1 MAHEPREDIPSAP
14 DSSYRLMLTC
24 ASIVTFVCILIVSWL
39 WTSSEEKLLYLLVIL
54 PVFLPYAFVPLRL
67 YNRRIRSG
75 LSLALAMGC
84 ALLIPGIYLLRFALR
99 WDNRRWVLGSLI
111 LALSMQP
118 VLVIISAK
126 TLLSISPVSHGRAKI
141 LGSLTYGCLIF
152 GLFWPFY
159 SPVPRYIRDNERFAM
174 KYLNDC
180 AISTFLY
187 ADEHEGTLNTPN
199 FASLAGALKP
209 KCMTPNNPTHGYVF
223 EYSGSSPSMTVQ
235 RSGFKSFAVTAR
247 PVAFGRT
254 GVRSFLIDERLSI
267 HATSL
272 NRPANAIDP
281 LDNTLLFEHR
291 PQ

>member
-1 MAHEPREDIPSAP
+1 MQMAHEPREDIPSAP

-24 ASIVTFVCILIVSWL
+24 ACIVTFVCILIVSWL

-126 TLLSISPVSHGRAKI
+126 TLLSMSP
-141 LGSLTYGCLIF
+141 
-152 GLFWPFY
+152 
-159 SPVPRYIRDNERFAM
+159 
-174 KYLNDC
+174 
-180 AISTFLY
+180 
-187 ADEHEGTLNTPN
+187 
-199 FASLAGALKP
+199 
-209 KCMTPNNPTHGYVF
+209 
-223 EYSGSSPSMTVQ
+223 
-235 RSGFKSFAVTAR
+235 
-247 PVAFGRT
+247 
-254 GVRSFLIDERLSI
+254 
-267 HATSL
+267 
-272 NRPANAIDP
+272 
-281 LDNTLLFEHR
+281 
-291 PQ
+291 